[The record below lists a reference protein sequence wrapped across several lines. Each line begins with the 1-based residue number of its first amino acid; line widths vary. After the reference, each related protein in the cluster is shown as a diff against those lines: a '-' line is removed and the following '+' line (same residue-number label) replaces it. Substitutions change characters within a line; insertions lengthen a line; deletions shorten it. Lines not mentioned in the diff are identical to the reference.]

1 MPLPPENVDLNKIP
15 NLDFTSVECLLYAF
29 HRLARK
35 CPEFLTN
42 DAERLKDFRLRL
54 QYFARGVQ
62 GCKNGLK
69 ITINSKLDE
78 LSKEN
83 LEKVKSAPA
92 VWDNIN
98 SLIKDLFYQPPLYK
112 CNVKLSFKSETK
124 KPLVS
129 FFAVVLKILY
139 LSEYFRQLKNHRIK
153 DMPP

>member
-1 MPLPPENVDLNKIP
+1 MPLPPENVDINKIP

-69 ITINSKLDE
+69 TTINTKLDE

-83 LEKVKSAPA
+83 LEKVKLAPA
-92 VWDNIN
+92 VLDNIN
-98 SLIKDLFYQPPLYK
+98 SLIKDLFYQTPLYK

-124 KPLVS
+124 KTLVS
-129 FFAVVLKILY
+129 LFGWLNFSCLH
-139 LSEYFRQLKNHRIK
+139 EYFRQLKSHRIK
-153 DMPP
+153 DMPQ